1 MESYSLRTVPV
12 WIKGNGRKIK
22 VNAVLDDASNETFM
36 NEELAGALGLSAAWK
51 SVQVH
56 ALNSSVETFKSML
69 LQVQVESVDGQF
81 SKTVSV
87 QTCPKE
93 VTGNYRVVDWS
104 KFQKDW
110 PHLSPCSF
118 PTPAKD
124 GLVDVLN
131 GVDNPEM
138 HFSMVDFQGVDGGP
152 VARLG
157 PLGWTCIGPPEKH
170 AGSVPRSH
178 SVRAL
183 LSRGTVDD
191 AGGVSCC
198 DLDRTLKSFW
208 EVENSGLGTIVPQ
221 VMTEEERTALEKVKS
236 SCTIVEGRYQVG
248 VPWKR
253 GQPNLPDNRS
263 VARSRLVSTEK
274 NLRKDP
280 IVAEEYC
287 HTIKEYVEKGY
298 IRKVHPDREKAAAQW
313 YLPHFPV
320 VRLNKSTTKVR
331 IVFDCS
337 AKCEGVSLNDE
348 IHAGPKLQQD
358 LFDVLLRF
366 RRNPVAVACDIKEM
380 YMQIAIEEQD
390 RPYFRM
396 LWRDLN
402 PDQEPEVY
410 EFSRV
415 VFGKNS
421 APMEAQFV
429 VQENA
434 RKQQELFPLA
444 AETVLKSTYMDDSL
458 DSAENDD
465 EGIRLYHELKDL
477 WAIANMQ
484 ARKWV
489 SNSSKVMAEIPE
501 EDRAS
506 EKTINADSTPT
517 TKTLGLS

>member
-56 ALNSSVETFKSML
+56 VLNSSVETFKSMP
-69 LQVQVESVDGQF
+69 LQVEVESVDGQF

-93 VTGNYRVVDWS
+93 VSCNYRVVDWS

-110 PHLSPCSF
+110 PQLSQCSF
-118 PTPAKD
+118 QNPAKD
-124 GLVDVLN
+124 GLVDVLI
-131 GVDNPEM
+131 GADNPEM
-138 HFSMVDFQGVDGGP
+138 HFSVVDFQGVDGGP

-183 LSRGTVDD
+183 LSRGTLDD
-191 AGGVSCC
+191 AGVVSCC

-221 VMTEEERTALEKVKS
+221 VMTEKERTSLEKVKT
-236 SCTIVEGRYQVG
+236 SCTIIEGRYQVG

-287 HTIKEYVEKGY
+287 RTIKEYVEKGY

-444 AETVLKSTYMDDSL
+444 AETVLKS
-458 DSAENDD
+458 
-465 EGIRLYHELKDL
+465 R
-477 WAIANMQ
+477 
-484 ARKWV
+484 
-489 SNSSKVMAEIPE
+489 
-501 EDRAS
+501 
-506 EKTINADSTPT
+506 
-517 TKTLGLS
+517 

>member
-1 MESYSLRTVPV
+1 MLPGEKFLATNHRGLSKHHHGKDCRRTGRCGINGCSLSHHHLLHDPERQKGNTASGAPSKGANPPREGATTAKGSVTPRDGVTDANGPDPPREGAHVNVTTTTLNSKSSVESYSLRKVPV

-56 ALNSSVETFKSML
+56 VLNSSVETFKSMP
-69 LQVQVESVDGQF
+69 LQVEVESVDGQF

-124 GLVDVLN
+124 GLVDVLI

-138 HFSMVDFQGVDGGP
+138 HFSMVDFQGVDGGL

-191 AGGVSCC
+191 VGGVSCC

-208 EVENSGLGTIVPQ
+208 EVENSGLWTIVPQ
-221 VMTEEERTALEKVKS
+221 VMMEEERTTLEKVKS
-236 SCTIVEGRYQVG
+236 SCTMVEGRYQVG

-263 VARSRLVSTEK
+263 VAQSRLVSTEK

-287 HTIKEYVEKGY
+287 RTMKEYVEKGY

-337 AKCEGVSLNDE
+337 AK
-348 IHAGPKLQQD
+348 
-358 LFDVLLRF
+358 
-366 RRNPVAVACDIKEM
+366 
-380 YMQIAIEEQD
+380 
-390 RPYFRM
+390 
-396 LWRDLN
+396 
-402 PDQEPEVY
+402 
-410 EFSRV
+410 
-415 VFGKNS
+415 
-421 APMEAQFV
+421 
-429 VQENA
+429 
-434 RKQQELFPLA
+434 
-444 AETVLKSTYMDDSL
+444 
-458 DSAENDD
+458 
-465 EGIRLYHELKDL
+465 
-477 WAIANMQ
+477 
-484 ARKWV
+484 
-489 SNSSKVMAEIPE
+489 
-501 EDRAS
+501 
-506 EKTINADSTPT
+506 
-517 TKTLGLS
+517 